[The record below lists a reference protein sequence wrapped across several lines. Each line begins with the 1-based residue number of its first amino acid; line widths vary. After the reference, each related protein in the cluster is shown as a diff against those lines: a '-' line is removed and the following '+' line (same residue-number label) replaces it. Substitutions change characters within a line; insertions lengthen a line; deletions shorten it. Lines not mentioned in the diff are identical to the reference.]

1 MCNFLNL
8 LVFINSIDGVFQA
21 MSGLVSQQGEEL
33 SARIKALYQFDMK
46 DTKSSYYLNL
56 LDSPSCGKLEVE
68 IEPTTRFVMKEK
80 DFVKMFKGKLKPT
93 TAFMTGKMKIKGDM
107 QKAMALEK
115 LMAKMNKK

>member
-1 MCNFLNL
+1 MIFS
-8 LVFINSIDGVFQA
+8 FINSIDGVFQA
-21 MSGLVSQQGEEL
+21 MTGLVSEQGAEL

-56 LDSPSCGKLEVE
+56 LDAPGCGKLDGE
-68 IEPTTRFVMKEK
+68 IEPTTRFIMKEK

>member
-1 MCNFLNL
+1 MNL
-8 LVFINSIDGVFQA
+8 MDAPG
-21 MSGLVSQQGEEL
+21 
-33 SARIKALYQFDMK
+33 
-46 DTKSSYYLNL
+46 
-56 LDSPSCGKLEVE
+56 SCGKLDGDMES
-68 IEPTTRFVMKEK
+68 PTTKFIMKEK